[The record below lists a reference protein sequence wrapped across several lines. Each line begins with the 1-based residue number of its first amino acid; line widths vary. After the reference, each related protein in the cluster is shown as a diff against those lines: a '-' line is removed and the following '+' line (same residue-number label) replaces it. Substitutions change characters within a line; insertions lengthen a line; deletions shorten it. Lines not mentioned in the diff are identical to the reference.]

1 MKKVYILFYSK
12 SLGTREEVR
21 DYLDS
26 LSEVLH
32 WRYDIANVFYLISEE
47 NADTLAK
54 LIHQFSPKGR
64 FLITEFSKK
73 NNQGWLFKETW
84 EFLNEKVYSDDYI
97 YEE

>member
-1 MKKVYILFYSK
+1 MKKVYILFYSN

-32 WRYDIANVFYLISEE
+32 WRYDIPNVFYLISEE

-54 LIHQFSPKGR
+54 LILSPTNRISLTRHEIRVK
-64 FLITEFSKK
+64 S
-73 NNQGWLFKETW
+73 NQ
-84 EFLNEKVYSDDYI
+84 SDFFNFWKTGAI
-97 YEE
+97 QH